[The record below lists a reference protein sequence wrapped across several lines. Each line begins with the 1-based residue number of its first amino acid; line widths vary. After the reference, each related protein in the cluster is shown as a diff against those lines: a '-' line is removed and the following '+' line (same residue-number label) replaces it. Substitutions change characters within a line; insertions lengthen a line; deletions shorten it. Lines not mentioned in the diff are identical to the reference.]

1 MNFQRIIITGMLAKI
16 ANKPTEAYVIGRIW
30 HRLDDVRVR
39 FVLQQYVRR
48 KEGYALADLYLPQI
62 GLIVEVNEGYHEEP
76 SQRQKDELRNR
87 EVADATNADV
97 WVIKAS
103 GSLDEIHTQV
113 DDVVAEIRKRVA
125 ALGDSFLPC
134 NYSITRSTPE
144 YYKSRGFF
152 SVNTEDWLPTID
164 DISAVF
170 GTRPKHRGFLRAS
183 AVAVPGKK
191 DEIVWWPQP
200 KHKVWHNELSKDGRF
215 IYEYNKRSEEE
226 RKNHVEHWMAHPQQ
240 RITFMKEVA
249 YGVLPTYK
257 FVGVFRI
264 NPQLSKE
271 KNMCVWERIS
281 DTYRLA

>member
-125 ALGDSFLPC
+125 LSATASCRAITQSRARRP
-134 NYSITRSTPE
+134 NTTNHAASSRSIPRTGSRRSM
-144 YYKSRGFF
+144 
-152 SVNTEDWLPTID
+152 I
-164 DISAVF
+164 
-170 GTRPKHRGFLRAS
+170 
-183 AVAVPGKK
+183 
-191 DEIVWWPQP
+191 
-200 KHKVWHNELSKDGRF
+200 
-215 IYEYNKRSEEE
+215 
-226 RKNHVEHWMAHPQQ
+226 
-240 RITFMKEVA
+240 
-249 YGVLPTYK
+249 
-257 FVGVFRI
+257 
-264 NPQLSKE
+264 
-271 KNMCVWERIS
+271 
-281 DTYRLA
+281 YRLCSAPGPNTVAFSEPAR